1 MTKLVQQTFHYDFVI
16 SLTHDRLAKLLLSIC
31 DDGILDIT
39 IIGVDSEKKN
49 KKARSLFS
57 KIHKNLG
64 DIHIAKM
71 LYNDSA
77 MTVKIYTGLPF

>member
-39 IIGVDSEKKN
+39 IIGVDSEKKS
-49 KKARSLFS
+49 KKAESLLIMTS
-57 KIHKNLG
+57 NHS
-64 DIHIAKM
+64 DAMYIAKM
-71 LYNDSA
+71 LYN
-77 MTVKIYTGLPF
+77 